1 MLHDALLVLTGLFL
15 AGLLRGFTGFG
26 LALAAVP
33 LLALVLPPQQVVPV
47 ITTATILSGWMEL
60 SRRWRDADWGNVA
73 WLAVAMAACTPIGF
87 LALSLFRDN
96 TVRLVIGLM
105 VAGSVTVLWWGIR
118 LPAHPSRP
126 LTLAVGAVSGVM
138 NGLAAMAGPPVV
150 LYFLAQNRSTTV
162 MRANLIAFFT
172 FTGLAAIVPLLL
184 SGLANRDTT
193 IWTMIGLPGLLAGQY
208 LGHMGFRRTQPSTHR
223 RVALSVLA
231 ALSLVLIARA
241 LL

>member
-1 MLHDALLVLTGLFL
+1 MFGDALLVLTGLFL

-33 LLALVLPPQQVVPV
+33 LLALILPPQQVVPV
-47 ITTATILSGWMEL
+47 ITTATILSGWAEL
-60 SRRWRDADWGNVA
+60 SHRWRDADWRNVI
-73 WLAVAMAACTPIGF
+73 WLAAAMAACTPIGF

-96 TVRLVIGLM
+96 TVRLVIGLL
-105 VAGSVTVLWWGIR
+105 VAGSVTALWWGVR
-118 LPAHPSRP
+118 LPANPSRP
-126 LTLAVGAVSGVM
+126 LTLAVGALSGVM

-150 LYFLAQNRSTTV
+150 LYFLAQNRDTRV

-172 FTGLAAIVPLLL
+172 FTGLAAIIPLLL

-208 LGHMGFRRTQPSTHR
+208 LGHKGFLRTQASTHR

-231 ALSLVLIARA
+231 TLSLVLIARA